1 MDLNRDLIQWRFQ
14 DIRQSLERLE
24 RIKKFSREAFLSDQ
38 DALDLAC
45 YRLLV
50 AIQAA
55 IQICFHVC
63 ARQLQRV
70 PEEYAECFAILG
82 EAGIIPQELSRNLQK
97 MARFRNMLVHLYWTV
112 DYERLYNIIHENLDD
127 LRRFVWAIGELL

>member
-50 AIQAA
+50 ARDPDMFSCLCPTATAGAGGI
-55 IQICFHVC
+55 
-63 ARQLQRV
+63 RRV
-70 PEEYAECFAILG
+70 LRDPRRGGDHPPGVESKPSEDG
-82 EAGIIPQELSRNLQK
+82 PLS
-97 MARFRNMLVHLYWTV
+97 
-112 DYERLYNIIHENLDD
+112 
-127 LRRFVWAIGELL
+127 